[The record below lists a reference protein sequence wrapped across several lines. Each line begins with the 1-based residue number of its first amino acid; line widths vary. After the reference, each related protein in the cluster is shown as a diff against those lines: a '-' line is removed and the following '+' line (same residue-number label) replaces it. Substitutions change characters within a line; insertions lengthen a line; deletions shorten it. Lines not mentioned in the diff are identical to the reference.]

1 KPAELTDN
9 NMHHVL
15 DRQGQVVWQCLV
27 GGKKKWKNKAE
38 PLYINPEEPQGLRAY
53 IHAESGDTTYI
64 RFEWE
69 GRQTF
74 NEWLIEYGHTP
85 LPPYIKR
92 ADEAEDKDRYQ
103 TVFAHN
109 YGSVAAPTASLHF
122 SEAILKAIQAQ
133 GIPQI
138 QLTLHVGAGTFLP
151 MKDEWIH

>member
-1 KPAELTDN
+1 YPLAERDQSKLLIYKNGQIIDEHFKHILNHIDTDTVIVFNESKVINARLKFYKSTGGEIEIFCIKPAELTDN

-74 NEWLIEYGHTP
+74 NEWLIEYG
-85 LPPYIKR
+85 
-92 ADEAEDKDRYQ
+92 
-103 TVFAHN
+103 
-109 YGSVAAPTASLHF
+109 
-122 SEAILKAIQAQ
+122 
-133 GIPQI
+133 
-138 QLTLHVGAGTFLP
+138 
-151 MKDEWIH
+151 